1 MIKYFNI
8 KAWFKPAAPKLKP
21 PLIED
26 YNLEA
31 AYETYVPKDF
41 VLRINAD
48 EEHMK
53 SNFDQILERI
63 EQLEFKVDKLL

>member
-8 KAWFKPAAPKLKP
+8 KAWFKPAAPN
-21 PLIED
+21 LIED
-26 YNLEA
+26 YDVEA